1 MPLHKRTTQKFEHH
15 LAPLEGTEL
24 LNHQAADGYG
34 LGSESLDR
42 STWPHEPAQLGK
54 SNYPSARSVEYWY
67 RFDLPT
73 NTTMNILH
81 NEPIETVSTTVKIT
95 KKQAVELVR
104 AGQDAYNYYRLEVSR
119 LSFYEIGEPDGS
131 YCGNWRL
138 VFLLNPYITK

>member
-1 MPLHKRTTQKFEHH
+1 
-15 LAPLEGTEL
+15 
-24 LNHQAADGYG
+24 
-34 LGSESLDR
+34 
-42 STWPHEPAQLGK
+42 
-54 SNYPSARSVEYWY
+54 
-67 RFDLPT
+67 
-73 NTTMNILH
+73 MNILH